1 MKKLLLIMAVFISC
15 SMVYADDGDDFVR
28 VDVLLKQVVRKT
40 LTRTVSPIP
49 LNCSYDFS
57 NNYLITTFNQDVGYV
72 TVKVRNEANNTI
84 TTDTA
89 YSAEGVTE
97 TFLGGEM
104 GVYTVTYEIA
114 TGDIYEGSFS
124 IMK

>member
-1 MKKLLLIMAVFISC
+1 MAVFISC